1 MRYGAEM
8 GKSPNPYYLIRIIP
22 AEGAFTKAEIF
33 RCFFAGSSIRDDLI
47 FLEENCMK
55 NQNTRRLVESAL
67 MIAIGTVLS
76 ELKVGSLWLLKKVL
90 LRLLILWLCLFLT
103 RLLATGALSLLS

>member
-1 MRYGAEM
+1 MRCGAEM

-22 AEGAFTKAEIF
+22 AEGAFTKAELF

-76 ELKVGSLWLLKKVL
+76 ELKVGDRKS
-90 LRLLILWLCLFLT
+90 T
-103 RLLATGALSLLS
+103 RLNSSHASKSRMPSSA

>member
-1 MRYGAEM
+1 M

-22 AEGAFTKAEIF
+22 AEGAFTKAELF

-76 ELKVGSLWLLKKVL
+76 ELKVGSLWAFGGGLTIGSMVPLVL
-90 LRLLILWLCLFLT
+90 ISHR
-103 RLLATGALSLLS
+103 

>member
-1 MRYGAEM
+1 M

-22 AEGAFTKAEIF
+22 AEGAFTKAELF

-47 FLEENCMK
+47 FLEENRMK
-55 NQNTRRLVESAL
+55 NENTRRLVESAL

-76 ELKVGSLWLLKKVL
+76 ELKVGGLWG
-90 LRLLILWLCLFLT
+90 LWRRRDHRQHGTAGTDQPPL
-103 RLLATGALSLLS
+103 GH